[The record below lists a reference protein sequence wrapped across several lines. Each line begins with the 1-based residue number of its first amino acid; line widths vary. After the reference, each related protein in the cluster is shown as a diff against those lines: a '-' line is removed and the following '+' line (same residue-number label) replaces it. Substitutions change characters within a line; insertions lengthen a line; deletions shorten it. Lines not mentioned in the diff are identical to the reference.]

1 MTTQNVQATRPSIPD
16 LIAGDDTGISN
27 TDNITSKTSTT
38 FIGTGWPGE
47 RIYLYDPYVP
57 ADPPSG
63 RLGYTI
69 VDANGNWSFTATLSS
84 GVHYVSAEAQVY
96 DYNTWSGPTSPI
108 TVTIDTTAPA
118 APTSLD
124 MSSGSDT
131 GTSNSDDITKTTTPI
146 FTGTSE
152 ANSDVTLY
160 DTDGTT
166 VLGSAT
172 ASGAGTWSITS
183 AMLSGGAHTV
193 TAKAVDVAGNVS
205 PASAGLTITIDNT
218 APALAS
224 SITISDT
231 VLQIGDTATVTFTFT
246 EQVSGFTTADVTVAN
261 GTLSNLTTGN
271 GGTTWNATL
280 TPNLGVTAAVNNLV
294 LNNTGYTD
302 LAGNAGVGSSNS
314 PNYVVDTYVFGNAA
328 PSITSGGTASF
339 AENATG
345 TVYTATA
352 TDPDAD
358 RLSFTLGGT
367 DAGLFNINTTS
378 GAVTFNTAPN
388 FEAPADAGKNNVYD
402 ITVTAS
408 DGSLSSTSQPVAITV
423 TNTNEAPSITSA
435 AAASFAE
442 NATGTVYT
450 ATGSDP
456 DANTTLTFVLGGT
469 DAALF
474 NINTTSGALTFK
486 TAPNFEA
493 PADAGKNNVYDITV
507 TAFDGSLI
515 SAANAVAIT
524 VTDVVDYNIKE
535 GDDIVVGVTPEIY
548 TGPVAGIEYQM
559 LLGATNDIIL
569 CTAMAEFIN
578 TAAGNDAIDG
588 GAGNDVIDGGSGS
601 NFLAGGAG
609 WDRFFIDGRMAAS
622 STTWSTIIDFSPGE
636 QVTIW
641 GYRPEVS
648 KLNWAASDG
657 APGYQGVTLHC
668 DLDGNGVIDT
678 SITFSGLTQAQL
690 PTPLFG
696 TVGGNDYIFF
706 Q

>member
-1 MTTQNVQATRPSIPD
+1 MTTQNVQPTKPSIPD
-16 LIAGDDTGISN
+16 LITGDDTGSSN

-69 VDANGNWSFTATLSS
+69 VDANGNWSFTTTLSP
-84 GVHYVSAEAQVY
+84 GVHSVSAEAQVY

-108 TVTIDTTAPA
+108 TVTIDNTAPA

-131 GTSNSDDITKTTTPI
+131 GTSNSDDITNTTTPI

-166 VLGSAT
+166 ALGSAT

-183 AMLSGGAHTV
+183 FMLSAGAHTV
-193 TAKAVDVAGNVS
+193 TAKAVDLAGNVS

-224 SITISDT
+224 SIIISDT
-231 VLQIGDTATVTFTFT
+231 VLQIGDTATVAFTFT

-261 GTLSNLTTGN
+261 GILSNLTTGN
-271 GGTTWNATL
+271 GGITWHATL
-280 TPNLGVTAAVNNLV
+280 TPNAGVTAAVNNLV

-314 PNYVVDTYVFGNAA
+314 PNYVVDTYVFVNAA
-328 PSITSGGTASF
+328 PSITSGGT
-339 AENATG
+339 
-345 TVYTATA
+345 
-352 TDPDAD
+352 
-358 RLSFTLGGT
+358 
-367 DAGLFNINTTS
+367 
-378 GAVTFNTAPN
+378 
-388 FEAPADAGKNNVYD
+388 
-402 ITVTAS
+402 
-408 DGSLSSTSQPVAITV
+408 
-423 TNTNEAPSITSA
+423 
-435 AAASFAE
+435 ASFAE

-474 NINTTSGALTFK
+474 NINTNSGALTFK

-507 TAFDGSLI
+507 TAFDGSLS

-524 VTDVVDYNIKE
+524 VTDVVDYNIKQ
-535 GDDIVVGVTPEIY
+535 GDDIVIGVTPEVY

-559 LLGATNDIIL
+559 MLGATNDIIL

-609 WDRFFIDGRMAAS
+609 WDRFFIDGRLAAT
-622 STTWSTIIDFSPGE
+622 STTWSSIIDFSPGE

-668 DLDGNGVIDT
+668 DLDGDGTTDT
-678 SITFSGLTQAQL
+678 SVTFSGLTQGQL
-690 PTPLFG
+690 PTVTYGIVEGIGYCFFG
-696 TVGGNDYIFF
+696 
-706 Q
+706 

>member
-1 MTTQNVQATRPSIPD
+1 
-16 LIAGDDTGISN
+16 
-27 TDNITSKTSTT
+27 
-38 FIGTGWPGE
+38 
-47 RIYLYDPYVP
+47 
-57 ADPPSG
+57 
-63 RLGYTI
+63 
-69 VDANGNWSFTATLSS
+69 
-84 GVHYVSAEAQVY
+84 
-96 DYNTWSGPTSPI
+96 
-108 TVTIDTTAPA
+108 
-118 APTSLD
+118 

-146 FTGTSE
+146 FTGTGE
-152 ANSDVTLY
+152 ADSDVTLY

-166 VLGSAT
+166 ALGSAT

-183 AMLSGGAHTV
+183 FMLSAGAHTV

-205 PASAGLTITIDNT
+205 LASAGLTITIDNT

-224 SITISDT
+224 SIIISDT
-231 VLQIGDTATVTFTFT
+231 VLQVGDTATVAFTFT

-261 GTLSNLTTGN
+261 GILSNLTTGN
-271 GGTTWNATL
+271 GGITWHATL
-280 TPNLGVTAAVNNLV
+280 TPNAGVTAAVNNLV

-314 PNYVVDTYVFGNAA
+314 PNYVVDTYVFVNAA

-367 DAGLFNINTTS
+367 DAALFNINTTS
-378 GAVTFNTAPN
+378 GAVTFKAAPN
-388 FEAPADAGKNNVYD
+388 FEAPTDAGHNNIYD
-402 ITVTAS
+402 ITVAAF
-408 DGSLSSTSQPVAITV
+408 DGSLSSTPQPVAITV

-524 VTDVVDYNIKE
+524 VTDVVDYNIKQ
-535 GDDIVVGVTPEIY
+535 GDGTVIGVTPEIY

-559 LLGATNDIIL
+559 MLGATNDIIL
-569 CTAMAEFIN
+569 GTAMADFIN
-578 TAAGNDAIDG
+578 AAAGNDAIDG

-609 WDRFFIDGRMAAS
+609 WDRFFIDGRLAAT
-622 STTWSTIIDFSPGE
+622 STTWSSIIDFSPGE

-678 SITFSGLTQAQL
+678 SVTFSGLTQAQL
-690 PTPLFG
+690 PAATYGSVEGIGYCFFG
-696 TVGGNDYIFF
+696 
-706 Q
+706 